1 MLNIWSTA
9 PFWRTYL
16 ETLGIQRQ
24 NVVFSD
30 ETTEELWMEG
40 GKYGSV
46 DPCYP
51 SKVGQAHIHNLL
63 FHHHSDEK
71 PLHYIFNP
79 VITHIPSFVKNA
91 QDYTSCPIVQGSPN
105 VLRAA
110 FTKEVDFFGQRGITY
125 LDPACSLIEPHLLKR
140 QMYAVLR
147 RAARHHRGRERLRLR
162 GGLRGPAHAST
173 SRWRPRAGPCS
184 TRSSARTGWPSC

>member
-9 PFWRTYL
+9 PFWRTYF

-30 ETTEELWMEG
+30 ETTEEMWIEG
-40 GKYGSV
+40 GKYGSI

-63 FHHHSDEK
+63 FHHHSDDK

-79 VITHIPSFVKNA
+79 VLTHVPSFVKNDPGQLVLPDRAGRA
-91 QDYTSCPIVQGSPN
+91 QRAEGGLHQGGRLLRASAGSP
-105 VLRAA
+105 
-110 FTKEVDFFGQRGITY
+110 TWI
-125 LDPACSLIEPHLLKR
+125 
-140 QMYAVLR
+140 R
-147 RAARHHRGRERLRLR
+147 R
-162 GGLRGPAHAST
+162 
-173 SRWRPRAGPCS
+173 
-184 TRSSARTGWPSC
+184 